1 MNKRACAW
9 RGRRTHCN
17 VRPVQSGRD
26 DSARREAAR
35 PERPRSSVSH
45 PERMPHFSVLFAL
58 GLLLCP
64 VRLLAQSSGSAPGE
78 PAAEALKSPDGGYAT
93 GRPPSAAVEH
103 YLQGRKWYLAGRY
116 RDALV
121 ELKAALEYDP
131 QSADLLYNVARVYE
145 NLRLF
150 DEAIAYYQRYLERLP
165 ADADDERDKTDKTI
179 RRLQGA
185 KREFEQQQRL
195 EHSRAAEN
203 PQSTARVGRADFAFW
218 LTGSVAGALLAA
230 GGVTGVLALKKTD
243 DVTTFVVG
251 PDGSVAQRAR
261 LVSQADQLALATDL
275 LLAGGAVAF
284 TGAVL
289 LFLLRDAEPD
299 APTQEQPVLSVGF
312 DGRRAQLTLRGAF

>member
-1 MNKRACAW
+1 M
-9 RGRRTHCN
+9 
-17 VRPVQSGRD
+17 
-26 DSARREAAR
+26 
-35 PERPRSSVSH
+35 PRC
-45 PERMPHFSVLFAL
+45 SVLLAL

-64 VRLLAQSSGSAPGE
+64 VRALAQSSGGTPGG
-78 PAAEALKSPDGGYAT
+78 PAAEALKSPDADYTT

-116 RDALV
+116 RDALE

-150 DEAIAYYQRYLERLP
+150 DEAMAYYQRYLERLP
-165 ADADDERDKTDKTI
+165 ADANEERDKTDKTI

-185 KREFEQQQRL
+185 KREFEQQQSL
-195 EHSRAAEN
+195 ERSRAESAQ
-203 PQSTARVGRADFAFW
+203 PTTSVGRADFAFW

-230 GGVTGVLALKKTD
+230 GGVTGVLALKKND

-261 LVSQADQLALATDL
+261 LVSQANQLALATDL

-299 APTQEQPVLSVGF
+299 APAEEQPALSVGF
-312 DGRRAQLTLRGAF
+312 DGTRAQLTLRGAF